1 MKHLRTVLVLLST
14 VGTVVAHV
22 ALTFP
27 PARKYNLDFLDNSR
41 TKAPCGMPKG
51 DIVTTLPAGV
61 KINITWHLA
70 YPHKGGFK
78 LELLG
83 KNERHLLDLT
93 HTTAESNYI
102 GADDTTAQSFAVHLP
117 QALSCKGCSV
127 RLLRQA
133 KEWGSNY
140 LFWSCADVDIVPVTE
155 FNTVCS
161 GRGKLVN
168 HLCACNR
175 LHSGNVCQYQDEC
188 WSDEDC
194 GSHGKCINV
203 EATTYPKMQCFC
215 QTGWFGEKCSKESSV
230 KTTNLD
236 LAQYN
241 SKVLSE
247 KYILYWRILQETEE
261 IEAVLQ
267 AESTSYLALG
277 WRPQGITSKC
287 KAFPLVVESRKNN
300 LRYLHSDDTPIQQ
313 HENHNFKWKDTE
325 SDLKFD
331 SEGKSNAEGSPEPN
345 IEGEPKP
352 STKENS
358 EPNSGGEP
366 EPIIEEKKEQSAVEE
381 PESSAKGKLEPSAEG
396 EPELSTIRETEP
408 SAKGEPE
415 PTTIGEPEP
424 STEGEPEP
432 SAEGE
437 PEPSTIGE
445 PEPSAKGEPEP
456 SAEGEPEPS
465 TIGEPE
471 PSAEGEPEPS
481 TLGEPYLSNK
491 ENSEPTREK
500 KSESKVTEES
510 SQNLEVQSE
519 LNVKE
524 DSKSGVPVPPSK
536 AEPESSTK
544 AITGTS
550 ELVAEGTLEPT
561 AKGTPEFDF
570 EKEKTSNTEKQI
582 VYIKPSSTLKNE
594 QTSKSTIVGVPLGVG
609 PSDGLE
615 RKFFVYNNRFRRQ
628 AILPEPSDLGSI
640 PEPDSEPNP
649 KSEGEMNTEHDAHL
663 EPEPRGSGEPEPG
676 SITTSDSKGKLPHQ
690 YPSSTAYTPR
700 FDFHPMDCSDIVI
713 GAARGKVSRVFDYYT
728 RDRSTPRVDSFYGG
742 SDTLTAA
749 IGFEEDGRTTI
760 LFRKKI
766 KAEEFTDHTI
776 ENAPMDIIWA
786 LGQEPGHYVHRPSTG
801 LESGNAKVPDF
812 YKPDEIKYHGHSHQR
827 GKTTLNFYEQK
838 VESKVKEETENKIE
852 GCAGEWKYPRQC
864 EGSSCEYVARWY
876 FHEKSD
882 EMYFRISS
890 THPDKWTGIGFSK
903 DMRMANSDAVIGWV
917 SSNGKVSVFDSWL
930 TGYSHPEYD
939 LKQSVYNITGELLDG
954 TMTIQFIRKRNTGD
968 ATQDLLFSDG
978 ECVYFIFPV
987 RGGQYDNAF
996 KQVTTHETTPFVSL
1010 VCIQSCSLP
1019 VILNQNKEVQ
1029 AEPAP
1034 EPKSKPKSEEEP
1046 NSEPEPSS
1054 EPEPEPNKENM
1065 VQCMGE
1071 WKSPVNCDG
1080 YGCDYKAMW
1089 KYVDKSDEIAFTI
1102 STKNHNKWTGIAFS
1116 KNREMEATDAILGW
1130 VEESGRF
1137 FIMDT
1142 WLTGYRQPLL
1152 DPSQSISNVS
1162 GWREDGVTT
1171 LKFSRKRYTG
1181 DLERDLHFTDNECL
1195 FMFFPVHGGVF
1206 NAVNKKIRQHE
1217 STPKISEKKVCI
1229 KSCKSERGEVVV
1241 TIPTPKP
1248 TTLPKPVSKLPKIRR
1263 PVLHFPAFRTPNT
1276 PLKQTTTAA
1285 TSIVASTTST
1295 VTTISTQ
1302 PSTTL
1307 KPTLQKMKYIVEVKL
1322 PLSWNSELKRK
1333 ESTEYITLK
1342 KQILENMNVTLT
1354 SFEGF
1359 EGVEVT
1365 KLASTKG
1372 DNGVIAQMN
1381 VIIMDKPLLKESHQL
1396 EDNDNSVHVMKELS
1410 MKLNETIKKGYIGT
1424 LQVDPAYLKIQSAS
1438 RVQELNP
1445 NEIPFGQGTTNLDS
1459 SGDGNT
1465 KVYIIIGGIAALVL
1479 LVAIQASC
1487 MIYRDRRN
1495 CQTSH
1500 VKEKLINSHW
1510 KDYATASSNY
1520 SYENFGMQEEDGKV
1534 SKHPIGSVSNG
1545 SAVSKKSAVSHP
1557 SANGKSS
1564 GRSGNIRP
1572 LPPAGQSHTLERM
1585 SSRHS
1590 DGFSNMSGYSNAYA
1604 THDRSL
1610 RSTSSTLR
1618 AQQEL
1623 QPDFYFMPHQR
1634 RYSGEVVRVFVDYSN
1649 PEYTG
1654 K

>member
-1 MKHLRTVLVLLST
+1 MKDLRTVLVLLSM

-27 PARKYNLDFLDNSR
+27 PARRYDLDFLDNSR

-51 DIVTTLPAGV
+51 DIITTLPAGA
-61 KINITWHLA
+61 KINLTWHLA

-78 LELLG
+78 LEVLD

-93 HTTAESNYI
+93 PTSADSNYI
-102 GADDTTAQSFAVHLP
+102 GADDTTKSFIIHLP
-117 QALSCKGCSV
+117 QSLSCKGCSI

-161 GRGKLVN
+161 GWGKLVN
-168 HLCACNR
+168 GLCACNR
-175 LHSGNVCQYQDEC
+175 LNSGNVCQYHDEC

-230 KTTNLD
+230 KTATLD

-247 KYILYWRILQETEE
+247 KYTLYWRILQETEE

-267 AESTSYLALG
+267 AESTSYLAVG
-277 WRPQGITSKC
+277 WKPQGITSKC
-287 KAFPLVVESRKNN
+287 KAFPLVKESRQSN
-300 LRYLHSDDTPIQQ
+300 LRYLQSDDSPTQQ
-313 HENHNFKWKDTE
+313 HENHNFKSKDAE
-325 SDLKFD
+325 SNLKLD
-331 SEGKSNAEGSPEPN
+331 SEGESNAEGNPEPN
-345 IEGEPKP
+345 VE
-352 STKENS
+352 
-358 EPNSGGEP
+358 GEP
-366 EPIIEEKKEQSAVEE
+366 EP
-381 PESSAKGKLEPSAEG
+381 EPSN
-396 EPELSTIRETEP
+396 
-408 SAKGEPE
+408 
-415 PTTIGEPEP
+415 
-424 STEGEPEP
+424 EGEPEP

-437 PEPSTIGE
+437 PEPSTIEEPRPSAEGE
-445 PEPSAKGEPEP
+445 PEPSTTGEPEP

-481 TLGEPYLSNK
+481 TIGEPEPSTTGEPEPPAKGEPEPSTIGEPEPSAEGEPKPEPSNK
-491 ENSEPTREK
+491 ETSEPTTER
-500 KSESKVTEES
+500 KSESKASEES
-510 SQNLEVQSE
+510 TQNPKVEPKI
-519 LNVKE
+519 NVKE
-524 DSKSGVPVPPSK
+524 DSESGVPEPPSK
-536 AEPESSTK
+536 VEPEFSTK
-544 AITGTS
+544 RMPGTS
-550 ELVAEGTLEPT
+550 KLVPDSTLEPT
-561 AKGTPEFDF
+561 ANGTSESDF
-570 EKEKTSNTEKQI
+570 ENEKTSNTEKKI
-582 VYIKPSSTLKNE
+582 VYITPSSTLKNE
-594 QTSKSTIVGVPLGVG
+594 QSSNSAIVGVPLGVG

-615 RKFFVYNNRFRRQ
+615 RKLFVYNNRFRRQ
-628 AILPEPSDLGSI
+628 AVLHEPSASGSKPEPISDSHPK
-640 PEPDSEPNP
+640 PEDET
-649 KSEGEMNTEHDAHL
+649 NTQHDAHL
-663 EPEPRGSGEPEPG
+663 EAEPRGSGEPEPG
-676 SITTSDSKGKLPHQ
+676 STTTSNSKGKLPHP
-690 YPSSTAYTPR
+690 YPSSTTYTPR
-700 FDFHPMDCSDIVI
+700 FDFHPMDCSDMVI
-713 GAARGKVSRVFDYYT
+713 GAARGKLSRVFDYYT
-728 RDRSTPRVDSFYGG
+728 RDRSTPRVDSYYGG

-749 IGFEEDGRTTI
+749 VGFEEDGKTTI

-786 LGQEPGHYVHRPSTG
+786 LGQESGHYIHRPSTG

-812 YKPDEIKYHGHSHQR
+812 YKPDEVKYHGHGHQR

-838 VESKVKEETENKIE
+838 VESRVKDETENKIE
-852 GCAGEWKYPRQC
+852 GCAGEWKYPREC

-876 FHEKSD
+876 FHDKSD

-903 DMRMANSDAVIGWV
+903 DMRMENSDAVIGWV
-917 SSNGKVSVFDSWL
+917 SSNGKVSVFDSWI
-930 TGYSHPEYD
+930 TGYSHPDYD
-939 LKQSVYNITGELLDG
+939 LKQSVYNVTGELLDG
-954 TMTIQFIRKRNTGD
+954 TMTLQFIRKRNTGD

-987 RGGQYDNAF
+987 RGGQYNNAF
-996 KQVTTHETTPFVSL
+996 KQVTIHETTPSISL
-1010 VCIQSCSLP
+1010 VCIQSCPLP
-1019 VILNQNKEVQ
+1019 VIVNQNKEVE

-1034 EPKSKPKSEEEP
+1034 EPVSDQDITSKSQPKSEDKP

-1054 EPEPEPNKENM
+1054 EPEPEPNKEDM

-1071 WKSPVNCDG
+1071 WKYPANCDG
-1080 YGCDYKAMW
+1080 YGCDYRAVW
-1089 KYVDKSDEIAFTI
+1089 KYVDKSDEIVFTI

-1142 WLTGYRQPLL
+1142 WLADYKQPSL

-1181 DLERDLHFTDNECL
+1181 DLDRDLHFTDNECL

-1217 STPKISEKKVCI
+1217 STPRISEKKVCI
-1229 KSCKSERGEVVV
+1229 KSCNSERDEVAV
-1241 TIPTPKP
+1241 TITTPKP
-1248 TTLPKPVSKLPKIRR
+1248 TTLPKPISKLPKIRR

-1276 PLKQTTTAA
+1276 PLKQTTTPA
-1285 TSIVASTTST
+1285 TSAVASTTTST
-1295 VTTISTQ
+1295 ITTVSTQ
-1302 PSTTL
+1302 PSTTA
-1307 KPTLQKMKYIVEVKL
+1307 KPTLQKMKYTVEVKL
-1322 PLSWNSELKRK
+1322 PLSWNLELKK
-1333 ESTEYITLK
+1333 KDSTEYRTLQ
-1342 KQILENMNVTLT
+1342 KQILENMNATLT
-1354 SFEGF
+1354 SVEGF

-1365 KLASTKG
+1365 ELVKAKG
-1372 DNGVIAQMN
+1372 DHGVIAQMN
-1381 VIIMDKPLLKESHQL
+1381 VIIMDKPLLKESHQV
-1396 EDNDNSVHVMKELS
+1396 EDNDYSVHVMKELS
-1410 MKLNETIKKGYIGT
+1410 MKLNETIKKGYIGS
-1424 LQVDPAYLKIQSAS
+1424 LQVDPAYLKIQPAS
-1438 RVQELNP
+1438 RVQESDP
-1445 NEIPFGQGTTNLDS
+1445 SEVPFGRATTNSDS
-1459 SGDGNT
+1459 SGDSNT

-1495 CQTSH
+1495 RQTSH

-1534 SKHPIGSVSNG
+1534 SKHPVGSVSNG

-1557 SANGKSS
+1557 SANGKSN
-1564 GRSGNIRP
+1564 GRSGNFRP

-1610 RSTSSTLR
+1610 RSASSTLR

-1634 RYSGEVVRVFVDYSN
+1634 RYSGEVVRVFVDYNN